1 MKKLCV
7 CLVLIMIDLI
17 DCRVCPRG
25 QFLTSDTSILTI
37 KRTLCSVFIEGA
49 YVVADFQFRNKKVY
63 VKQSGV
69 TVYIYH
75 DGQNWCVA
83 SSIGST
89 SPFAFSQ
96 SYDMSVPTT
105 GWTERCENW
114 WKRPTYW
121 DVQAELVCKVCPF
134 NSNSIEGSHDI
145 AQCLCNP
152 GTYGQV
158 GEACS
163 LCASGKFSST
173 IGARTVRTCIA
184 CAMGSYSASS
194 GATTCLLCADINP
207 TQAVSFPYSGCEMT
221 LPVTTEIV
229 STTSTMP
236 VPMTTPT
243 TGITVVL
250 YDILFSFR
258 MSGNVDIQTK
268 YSIRNETALYLNTD
282 MEMVGLLQT
291 ENYLDSASIQASFM
305 VSSFSKDASRQV
317 ESSLTL
323 ETINR
328 VLRRATNGTITAINL
343 VVSRKYA
350 EVESGN
356 KNTIV
361 GDLMGSL
368 AGVFGFIFLV
378 TVIYIIVNRKK
389 VEKSPKTLAASSD
402 VSNNRYSS
410 VCLHVEL

>member
-1 MKKLCV
+1 M
-7 CLVLIMIDLI
+7 
-17 DCRVCPRG
+17 
-25 QFLTSDTSILTI
+25 
-37 KRTLCSVFIEGA
+37 
-49 YVVADFQFRNKKVY
+49 
-63 VKQSGV
+63 
-69 TVYIYH
+69 
-75 DGQNWCVA
+75 
-83 SSIGST
+83 
-89 SPFAFSQ
+89 
-96 SYDMSVPTT
+96 
-105 GWTERCENW
+105 
-114 WKRPTYW
+114 
-121 DVQAELVCKVCPF
+121 
-134 NSNSIEGSHDI
+134 
-145 AQCLCNP
+145 
-152 GTYGQV
+152 
-158 GEACS
+158 
-163 LCASGKFSST
+163 
-173 IGARTVRTCIA
+173 
-184 CAMGSYSASS
+184 
-194 GATTCLLCADINP
+194 NP
-207 TQAVSFPYSGCEMT
+207 TQAVYFPYSGCEMT

-356 KNTIV
+356 KNTTV

>member
-1 MKKLCV
+1 
-7 CLVLIMIDLI
+7 
-17 DCRVCPRG
+17 
-25 QFLTSDTSILTI
+25 
-37 KRTLCSVFIEGA
+37 
-49 YVVADFQFRNKKVY
+49 
-63 VKQSGV
+63 
-69 TVYIYH
+69 
-75 DGQNWCVA
+75 
-83 SSIGST
+83 
-89 SPFAFSQ
+89 
-96 SYDMSVPTT
+96 
-105 GWTERCENW
+105 
-114 WKRPTYW
+114 
-121 DVQAELVCKVCPF
+121 
-134 NSNSIEGSHDI
+134 
-145 AQCLCNP
+145 
-152 GTYGQV
+152 
-158 GEACS
+158 
-163 LCASGKFSST
+163 
-173 IGARTVRTCIA
+173 
-184 CAMGSYSASS
+184 
-194 GATTCLLCADINP
+194 
-207 TQAVSFPYSGCEMT
+207 
-221 LPVTTEIV
+221 
-229 STTSTMP
+229 MP

>member
-17 DCRVCPRG
+17 DCRVCARG

-37 KRTLCSVFIEGA
+37 KRTLCSVFIEGV
-49 YVVADFQFRNKKVY
+49 YVVADFRFRNKKVY

-69 TVYIYH
+69 TAYIYH
-75 DGQNWCVA
+75 DGQHWCVA
-83 SSIGST
+83 SNTGSIYPIAY
-89 SPFAFSQ
+89 SP

-105 GWTERCENW
+105 GWIERCDNS

-121 DVQAELVCKVCPF
+121 DVQGELVCKGCPF
-134 NSNSIEGSHDI
+134 NSDSMEASYDI
-145 AQCLCNP
+145 GQCLCNP
-152 GTYGQV
+152 GTYGRV

-173 IGARTVRTCIA
+173 VGARTVITCTS
-184 CAMGSYSASS
+184 CVMGSYSPLS
-194 GATTCLLCADINP
+194 GATSCLLCAERNT
-207 TQAVSFPYSGCEMT
+207 TQAVSFAYPGCEMT
-221 LPVTTEIV
+221 LPVTTEIT
-229 STTSTMP
+229 STTSIVP
-236 VPMTTPT
+236 VPITTPT
-243 TGITVVL
+243 NEISVVL

-258 MSGNVDIQTK
+258 MSGNVDAQTK
-268 YSIRNETALYLNTD
+268 YGIRNETAVYLNTSI
-282 MEMVGLLQT
+282 EMVGLLQT
-291 ENYLDSASIQASFM
+291 ENYFDAAIIRASFV
-305 VSSFSKDASRQV
+305 VSSFSKYASRQV

-356 KNTIV
+356 KNTTV